1 MILITG
7 AGGFIGS
14 NILEEI
20 NKLNEKTVIIDDFD
34 NKHKWDFI
42 KEDSF
47 FKYYNISELDSA
59 LKLDYSMIIHM
70 GAITNTTE
78 DDDIKLNYYN
88 YEYSKKLWKYC
99 VKKQIPL
106 IYASSAATY
115 GDGSNGFS
123 DKHETINKLKPLNK
137 YGLSKHRFDLWCL
150 KQKKTPPSWYG
161 LKFFNVYG
169 KNEDN
174 KGNMASVV
182 HWGTKFVNENKYIKL
197 FKSND
202 DKIEDGCQKRDFVFC
217 KDITNII
224 IFLKNEKINSG
235 IYNVGTGKARTFN
248 ALANNIFKGLSINSD
263 IRYVK
268 MPKKLFDK
276 YQNFTEGDIT
286 KIEQAGFTN
295 FTSLEDGV
303 KYCIDNFKFKRK
315 II

>member
-1 MILITG
+1 
-7 AGGFIGS
+7 
-14 NILEEI
+14 
-20 NKLNEKTVIIDDFD
+20 
-34 NKHKWDFI
+34 
-42 KEDSF
+42 
-47 FKYYNISELDSA
+47 
-59 LKLDYSMIIHM
+59 
-70 GAITNTTE
+70 
-78 DDDIKLNYYN
+78 
-88 YEYSKKLWKYC
+88 
-99 VKKQIPL
+99 
-106 IYASSAATY
+106 
-115 GDGSNGFS
+115 
-123 DKHETINKLKPLNK
+123 
-137 YGLSKHRFDLWCL
+137 
-150 KQKKTPPSWYG
+150 
-161 LKFFNVYG
+161 
-169 KNEDN
+169 
-174 KGNMASVV
+174 
-182 HWGTKFVNENKYIKL
+182 TKFVNENKYIKL